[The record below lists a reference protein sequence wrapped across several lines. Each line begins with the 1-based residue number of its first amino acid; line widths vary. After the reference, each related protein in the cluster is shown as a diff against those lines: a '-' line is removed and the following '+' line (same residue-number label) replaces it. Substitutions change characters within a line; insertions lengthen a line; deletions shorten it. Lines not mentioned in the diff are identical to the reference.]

1 MKRTQNSHFD
11 YDIIIIGAGI
21 SGLSTGLAWSKVY
34 DMKSN
39 KALIIERQPIP
50 GGCVSTFARKGY
62 IFDTVQIIP
71 DLTPVLNFLG
81 VEIDLVRFNN
91 NLAKIFLAD
100 PLTGKST
107 SFAISSVEEKFKKD
121 LSEKFPED
129 RENIDHFFDYCNK
142 MHREL
147 RYLKTEPNVLQ
158 LFSILTN
165 CPKILSNSE
174 KTYETF
180 LNKFRF
186 RNKEVYEILDLF
198 SSFSGL
204 SADRCAALL
213 TACAM
218 VTTLKGGY
226 RPEKGF
232 IHFPVRLKKEFIN
245 RGGEMIFGVSVTKI
259 LTENGSVCGVE
270 LEDGRQIRSKYVV
283 STADTKVTFEKL
295 LGLDILENAGKNYC
309 RKVREAKM
317 SPSSIA
323 IHIGL
328 DNEINISDYGV
339 DGAYNVITTGRATHK
354 ELFNLWEQNILLTN
368 DEKFHFALY
377 SPSLVTGGKQTL
389 VIHVV
394 PAPAEYW
401 TELRKENY
409 QKYLSEKQKVAE
421 FYIEKVEKYLIP
433 DLRKHI
439 TMIDVS
445 TPATYA
451 RYIGS
456 PTGSNYDMM
465 PVPEN
470 FGKNRLKVR
479 TPVKNLF
486 LPKFSHGIWP
496 SVQAGLQITDMIS
509 GGKIMNGNSSFD

>member
-1 MKRTQNSHFD
+1 MKRTQNSQFD

-34 DMKSN
+34 DLKIN

-81 VEIDLVRFNN
+81 VDIELVKFNN
-91 NLAKIFLAD
+91 NLARIFLAD
-100 PLTGKST
+100 PVAGKCSN
-107 SFAISSVEEKFKKD
+107 FDISSESEKFQND

-129 RENIDHFFDYCNK
+129 KENIDHFFDYCNK

-147 RYLKTEPNVLQ
+147 LYLKTEPDILQ
-158 LFSILTN
+158 LISILIN
-165 CPKILSNSE
+165 CPKILANSE
-174 KTYETF
+174 KTYEVF
-180 LNKFRF
+180 LNKFKF
-186 RNKEVYEILDLF
+186 RNKEIFEILDIF

-232 IHFPVRLKKEFIN
+232 IHFPIRLKKEFIN
-245 RGGEMIFGVSVTKI
+245 RGGEVIFGTSVTKI
-259 LTENGSVCGVE
+259 LTENGSACGVE
-270 LEDGRQIRSKYVV
+270 LEDGRQIRSKYLV

-295 LGLDILENAGKNYC
+295 LGMDILEQADKNYC
-309 RKVREAKM
+309 QKVREAKM

-354 ELFNLWEQNILLTN
+354 ELFNLWEQNILLTS
-368 DEKFHFALY
+368 DEKFHFAVY
-377 SPSLVTGGKQTL
+377 SPALITGGKPNL
-389 VIHVV
+389 IIHVV
-394 PAPAEYW
+394 PVPYSYW
-401 TELRKENY
+401 TGLRRDNY
-409 QKYLSEKQKVAE
+409 QKYLTEKQKVAQ
-421 FYIEKVEKYLIP
+421 FYIDKVERYLIP

-496 SVQAGLQITDMIS
+496 SVQAGLQIADMIS
-509 GGKIMNGNSSFD
+509 GGKIMNGNSSYV